1 VLNRFRYRDR
11 FGLNLDQQD
20 ESPVGFFRL
29 KRKDMHTRLNLLTA
43 AILLANAPLLLAQEP
58 AEALPENEEAAPAP
72 GGVEEISVVGR
83 YIPQEKRSTA
93 SISNVLDAEM
103 FDAAGDS
110 SVAEGLKR
118 VSGLNLQGGRYIYIR
133 GLGERYSS
141 TVLNGSTLPSPEPI
155 NRVVP
160 LDLFPSGI
168 IDSVLVQKTF
178 SAQYPAEFAGGT
190 IQIRTKVV
198 PDEPFLSI
206 STGIGYA
213 GNTTG
218 KNGLVYDGGDDDWTG
233 TDDGTR
239 DIPPLLKDA
248 ISGDRELRPNSFI
261 YKNGFAEILMS
272 PTTRTN
278 LVQSTSRPLI
288 LPNRASTIRCSSPRV
303 SRIGM
308 PTH

>member
-1 VLNRFRYRDR
+1 
-11 FGLNLDQQD
+11 
-20 ESPVGFFRL
+20 
-29 KRKDMHTRLNLLTA
+29 MHTKLKLLTA
-43 AILLANAPLLLAQEP
+43 AVLLANAPLLLAQDP
-58 AEALPENEEAAPAP
+58 AEDATDSQEAAPAP

-206 STGIGYA
+206 STGIGY
-213 GNTTG
+213 
-218 KNGLVYDGGDDDWTG
+218 
-233 TDDGTR
+233 
-239 DIPPLLKDA
+239 
-248 ISGDRELRPNSFI
+248 
-261 YKNGFAEILMS
+261 
-272 PTTRTN
+272 
-278 LVQSTSRPLI
+278 
-288 LPNRASTIRCSSPRV
+288 
-303 SRIGM
+303 
-308 PTH
+308 